1 MKAKEDKNA
10 ENNIKKPILSNR
22 LFCVFAIWITWSSIA
37 KIALRLVTAD
47 IVRFLIFAE

>member
-1 MKAKEDKNA
+1 MKVNEIT
-10 ENNIKKPILSNR
+10 ENTTKKPILSNR
-22 LFCVFAIWITWSSIA
+22 LSVNFATWITWSSIA